1 MGNKI
6 ISKDEKIIDFAQ
18 GNKKYG
24 VGDLYIKDTNYRC
37 NKEVVCIYDDKSQ
50 NIHFYDKSD
59 SKKMMDIERCVQKI
73 QKKVSSIL
81 KAQYTN
87 IYSNEENGL
96 NGTLKIG
103 RKFVKYINGECV
115 RLFRYISV
123 TIKGVS
129 YELNFMRFFID
140 KDNRINCILGSPQY
154 DRCIG
159 KTVNQGGICYPT
171 SCKGQ
176 DGSFQKIINKAE
188 DGFGRMTSY
197 CFNPNAI
204 EINFDLFDGND
215 KLKEDELNE
224 YAIKLANSFI
234 KFISENENKSNLSGV
249 NK

>member
-6 ISKDEKIIDFAQ
+6 ISKGEKIIDYVQ
-18 GNKKYG
+18 GNKEYG
-24 VGDLYIKDTNYRC
+24 VGDLYIKDINNRC
-37 NKEVVCIYDDKSQ
+37 DKEVVCIYDDTSQ
-50 NIHFYDKSD
+50 NVHFYDKGD
-59 SKKMMDIERCVQKI
+59 PQKMMEIEYIVQLV

-81 KAQYTN
+81 KTKYTN
-87 IYSNEENGL
+87 VFSNEGNGF
-96 NGTLKIG
+96 NGTLKIA
-103 RKFVKYINGECV
+103 RTPVKYNTGECV

-123 TIKGVS
+123 TINGIA
-129 YELNFMRFFID
+129 YELNFMRFYID
-140 KDNRINCILGSPQY
+140 KDKRINCILGSPQF

-159 KTVNQGGICYPT
+159 KTINQGGICYPT

-188 DGFGRMTSY
+188 DVFGRMTSY

-204 EINFDLFDGND
+204 EINFDLFDVND

-234 KFISENENKSNLSGV
+234 KFISENEHKSNLSGV